1 MYLSACRQPGLSD
14 TPGTPGCC
22 EYTRNFIYVN
32 RCFVI
37 LAGKNIAMRYKIHR
51 ADLGCLDTQMALTR
65 LQKQCLPYDKPATT
79 TFGYWW
85 LVHSEDGVPVAFAGL
100 VPSQRWSDCGYLCRA
115 GVLPTHRGQGIQKKL
130 IRVRIRQARALGW
143 NWLVTDTNDNPASA
157 NSLIARGF
165 KMFDPTKP
173 WGADK
178 TLYWR
183 FKL

>member
-1 MYLSACRQPGLSD
+1 
-14 TPGTPGCC
+14 
-22 EYTRNFIYVN
+22 
-32 RCFVI
+32 
-37 LAGKNIAMRYKIHR
+37 MRYKIHR

-115 GVLPTHRGQGIQKKL
+115 GVLP
-130 IRVRIRQARALGW
+130 
-143 NWLVTDTNDNPASA
+143 
-157 NSLIARGF
+157 